1 MTKENS
7 KIKSV
12 LKSLFL
18 TSIEKLIKSDSSLMT
33 NLSVQ
38 FDSEAGEVQV
48 YDEQERLLQK
58 KVIFDWVGA
67 NVKEGPFMSKMLSV
81 LNQVIETIVLDRG
94 FEHQLFAKPFVVQL
108 TDEEGKVIADIYTI
122 EEDDLMQEDELLKG
136 LDEELD
142 LFLEKLFSDVK

>member
-1 MTKENS
+1 MTKENA

-18 TSIEKLIKSDSSLMT
+18 NAIEKLIKGDSSLMT

-38 FDSEAGEVQV
+38 FDSETGEVQV
-48 YDEQERLLQK
+48 YDEQECLLQK

-67 NVKEGPFMSKMLSV
+67 HLKEESFMSKILSV
-81 LNQVIETIVLDRG
+81 LKQVVETVALEKG
-94 FEHQLFAKPFVVQL
+94 FDHQLFVKPFVVQL

-122 EEDDLMQEDELLKG
+122 EEEGLLQEDELLKG
-136 LDEELD
+136 LDEELAV
-142 LFLEKLFSDVK
+142 FLEKLLSDVK